1 MFVEKILRSG
11 TLLITWS
18 FAILILSLLP
28 SEGFKVIKIGFAW
41 WMDKAVHLVIYAI
54 LSFLL
59 GGFLTT
65 RFKIKPSAIT
75 LTTIA
80 LSAIFGILMEM
91 FQFWFTS
98 LGRSY
103 EFMDIVFNTIGAVLG
118 YGILL
123 FVKIKT
129 LNHV

>member
-11 TLLITWS
+11 TLLIAWI
-18 FAILILSLLP
+18 FVILVLSLLP

-41 WMDKAVHLVIYAI
+41 WMDKVVHLIIYAV

-65 RFKIKPSAIT
+65 KCKIKPSVT
-75 LTTIA
+75 SLYTVL
-80 LSAIFGILMEM
+80 LSIVFGILMEM
-91 FQFWFTS
+91 FQLCFTT

-103 EFMDIVFNTIGAVLG
+103 EFMDIVFNSIGAILG
-118 YGILL
+118 YGILSFCKKL
-123 FVKIKT
+123 K
-129 LNHV
+129 H